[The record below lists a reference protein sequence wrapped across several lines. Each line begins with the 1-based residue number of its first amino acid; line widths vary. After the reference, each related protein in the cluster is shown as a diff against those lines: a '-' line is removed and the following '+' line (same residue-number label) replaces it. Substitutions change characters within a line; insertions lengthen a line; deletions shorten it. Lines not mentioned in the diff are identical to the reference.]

1 VLIYAGIDEAGY
13 GPMLG
18 PLCVGLTVI
27 GLAQEGE
34 PVSRAG
40 SAHHDGAPP
49 DLWSMLA
56 PVVWRSA
63 KDAEK
68 HHGVAIDDSKRLK
81 LSNQLKTKHPLV
93 HLEKGVLCCG
103 RACWGE
109 RHAEIGDDE
118 ALKAALGCPCAD
130 EGDPLVLPLANDA
143 GALRLTGVKV
153 GGAFD
158 RAGVRVLDLSC
169 RRLEAGVF
177 NERLGRLGT
186 KASVSWSLVQEL
198 VARLW
203 HSHALK
209 EVSETPRLVLDRQGG
224 RTSYAPALRA
234 CVGDDVQ
241 VETVGERSERSVYEL
256 GAGDGRRLRVIVQK
270 EAENDHLPVALA
282 SMTAKLVREL
292 AMERFNRAWAAR
304 LPELK
309 PTAGYVTDARRWLS
323 DVRATGAVA
332 EGELT
337 PLIRRA

>member
-1 VLIYAGIDEAGY
+1 MLIYAGIDEAGY

-27 GLAQEGE
+27 GLAREGG
-34 PVSRAG
+34 PVSRADREG
-40 SAHHDGAPP
+40 EGAPP
-49 DLWSMLA
+49 DLWSLLA
-56 PVVWRSA
+56 PVVWRA
-63 KDAEK
+63 ARDAEK

-81 LSNQLKTKHPLV
+81 LSNQLKTRHPLV
-93 HLEKGVLCCG
+93 HLEKGVLTCG

-109 RHAEIGDDE
+109 RHATIAHDD
-118 ALKAALGCPCAD
+118 ALKEALGCPCD
-130 EGDPLVLPLANDA
+130 DPGEPVALPVANDE
-143 GALRLTGVKV
+143 GALRLLGVKV
-153 GGAFD
+153 GGAFE

-169 RRLEAGVF
+169 RRLEPGAF

-209 EVSETPRLVLDRQGG
+209 EATETPRLVLDRQGG
-224 RTSYAPALRA
+224 RTAYADALRA
-234 CVGDDVQ
+234 CVGEGVRI
-241 VETVGERSERSVYEL
+241 ETVGEAPERSVYEMAE
-256 GAGDGRRLRVIVQK
+256 GERRLRVIVER
-270 EAENDHLPVALA
+270 EAETDHLPVALA

-292 AMERFNRAWAAR
+292 AMARFNRSWASR

-309 PTAGYVTDARRWLS
+309 PTAGYVTDARRWLA
-323 DVRATGAVA
+323 DVRATGAVG
-332 EGELT
+332 EDELT